1 MPGKVYLVGAGP
13 GDPELLTLKAHRLI
27 KSADVILHDALV
39 APEILKLAT
48 PTATVRNVGK
58 RSGRKST
65 QQQEINRLL
74 ISYAKFDLQVVRL
87 KGGDP
92 LIFGRCG
99 EEIEALLHAKIDFE
113 IVPGITAA
121 LGAAAS
127 TKIPLTHRDVSS
139 ALLILTSH
147 RSDVSDDGGWP
158 MPLPKNATIV
168 VYMPGNDYRAL
179 AHKLLR
185 GGLEEPTPCALIS
198 QATSSEE
205 SVHVTTIKNLFTA
218 PQLVAP
224 NLLVVGEVVALADQ
238 KPFRD
243 LAKAEWGSKH
253 EFVAAM
259 VQSEFFAASREAVG
273 DGTSVN
279 QEQPD

>member
-39 APEILKLAT
+39 GPEILKLAA

-99 EEIEALLHAKIDFE
+99 EEIEALLHARIDFE
-113 IVPGITAA
+113 VVPGITAA

-127 TKIPLTHRDVSS
+127 SRIPLTHREVSS

-147 RSDVSDDGGWP
+147 RSDASDDGGWP
-158 MPLPKNATIV
+158 MPLPRNATIV
-168 VYMPGNDYRAL
+168 VYMPGKDYRAL

-185 GGLEEPTPCALIS
+185 GGLHESTPCAVIS
-198 QATSSEE
+198 QATSLQE
-205 SVHVTTIKNLFTA
+205 SVHLTTIRNLFKA
-218 PQLVAP
+218 PQLTAP

-238 KPFRD
+238 TPFLD
-243 LAKAEWGSKH
+243 LAKVQWENEH
-253 EFVAAM
+253 EFVTT
-259 VQSEFFAASREAVG
+259 VSQSEFFAASRKAES